1 METHVRQGSL
11 SHWFC
16 VRSIKIHIP
25 ATASDMALCVIICYH
40 WTMAYEVTATRKRP
54 QRFED
59 LVGQEFVVST
69 LKNAI
74 EQGRIAHAYLF
85 SGPRGVGKTT
95 SARLLAKALN
105 CVNGPTPEPCD
116 QCDNCRGIARGS
128 SLDVIEIDGASNTGV
143 NDVRVIKEEV
153 MFPPTS
159 SRYKIYII
167 DEVHMLSQSA
177 FNALLKTIEE
187 PPEYVVFIF
196 ATTETQK
203 VPATI
208 RSRCQ
213 QFNFQLIPLETI
225 KGLLAQAASEMGIE
239 AEDEALFWIAREA
252 TGSMRDA
259 YTLFDQVVAFS
270 NGKITIDGIREKLGL
285 VGTDRMNA
293 IMRDVLSGKRG
304 ETLDQIHDLL
314 AKGVSTEQ
322 IIKDFTDYFRSLLLI
337 RKGVK
342 SANVLGEPVSA
353 FPEEVRNAFNEEQ
366 LEAALDMFLNLY
378 RDIRYSL
385 NPRFELELAVSKL
398 TRLRYVASTA
408 SVIEQLARLKN
419 DLINGTITP
428 LNPALA
434 GMKTV
439 QPEAYASEPAAAPTS
454 SPAAPAP
461 QPEPQPE
468 PEMEPAAGQPASEPA
483 PEPVAEPE
491 PQPEPEP
498 EPVAEPAPAAFD
510 AESLKDVL
518 PSGTI
523 KAEMTNDG
531 LILTFDR
538 KFYYQTAY
546 RNLQSIREAI
556 QQKTG
561 TDTNVVLAFSDN
573 PNNNVAEESAPAQ
586 EPAPVEEA
594 PQPESVQEDQPS
606 SAENTS
612 ETRSEEQKNLIND
625 LILCFDGREE
635 K

>member
-1 METHVRQGSL
+1 
-11 SHWFC
+11 
-16 VRSIKIHIP
+16 
-25 ATASDMALCVIICYH
+25 
-40 WTMAYEVTATRKRP
+40 MAYEVTATRKRP

-69 LKNAI
+69 LRNAI

-116 QCDNCRGIARGS
+116 QCDNCRGIAKGS

-225 KGLLAQAASEMGIE
+225 KGLLAQAASEMDIE

-270 NGKITIDGIREKLGL
+270 NGKITIEGIREKLGL
-285 VGTDRMNA
+285 VGVDRINS
-293 IMRDVLSGKRG
+293 IMEDVLARNQGSS
-304 ETLDQIHDLL
+304 LDKIHGLL
-314 AKGVSTEQ
+314 AKGVSIEQ
-322 IIKDFTDYFRSLLLI
+322 IIKDFTEYFRSLLLI

-342 SANVLGEPVSA
+342 SGNVLGEQVSS
-353 FPEEVRNAFNEEQ
+353 FPASIRDAFNEEQ

-385 NPRFELELAVSKL
+385 NPRFELELAISKL
-398 TRLRYVASTA
+398 SRLRYVASTA

-419 DLINGTITP
+419 DLINGTISP
-428 LNPALA
+428 QNPALA
-434 GMKTV
+434 DMKTV
-439 QPEAYASEPAAAPTS
+439 QPEAPVA
-454 SPAAPAP
+454 PAAPAAP
-461 QPEPQPE
+461 VEPTPVT
-468 PEMEPAAGQPASEPA
+468 PEPAAPEPA
-483 PEPVAEPE
+483 AEPE

-498 EPVAEPAPAAFD
+498 APAAEPVPEPTPAAFD
-510 AESLKDVL
+510 AASLKDVL
-518 PSGTI
+518 PSGTV
-523 KAEMTNDG
+523 KAEMTDDG
-531 LILTFDR
+531 LVLTFDK

-546 RNLQSIREAI
+546 RNIMSIRETI
-556 QQKTG
+556 QKKAG
-561 TDTNVVLAFSDN
+561 SDINVILTFSDN
-573 PNNNVAEESAPAQ
+573 PNNAVSE
-586 EPAPVEEA
+586 EPAEPKAEPEQPTVQETPA
-594 PQPESVQEDQPS
+594 PQQEQKEPENEPDPAASQPA
-606 SAENTS
+606 SAGMND
-612 ETRSEEQKNLIND
+612 EQKNLIND

-635 K
+635 N

>member
-1 METHVRQGSL
+1 
-11 SHWFC
+11 
-16 VRSIKIHIP
+16 
-25 ATASDMALCVIICYH
+25 
-40 WTMAYEVTATRKRP
+40 MAYEVTATRKRP

-69 LKNAI
+69 LRNAI

-105 CVNGPTPEPCD
+105 CVHGPTAEPCD
-116 QCDNCRGIARGS
+116 ECDNCRGIAKGS

-225 KGLLAQAASEMGIE
+225 KGLLEQAASEMGIE
-239 AEDEALFWIAREA
+239 ADSDALFWIAKEA

-270 NGKITIDGIREKLGL
+270 NGKITLAQIREKLGL
-285 VGTDRMNA
+285 VGVDRIND
-293 IMRDVLSGKRG
+293 IMKDVLEKNQSSS
-304 ETLDQIHDLL
+304 LDKVHALL
-314 AKGVSTEQ
+314 ARGVSIEQ
-322 IIKDFTDYFRSLLLI
+322 IIKDFSDYFRSLLLI
-337 RKGVK
+337 KKGVK
-342 SANVLGEPVSA
+342 SENVLGEQVRS
-353 FPEEVRNAFNEEQ
+353 FPAEIQNAFNEEQ

-385 NPRFELELAVSKL
+385 NPRFELELAMSKL
-398 TRLRYVASTA
+398 TKLRYVASTA
-408 SVIEQLARLKN
+408 SIIEQLARLKN
-419 DLINGTITP
+419 DLINGTISP

-434 GMKTV
+434 DQKTV
-439 QPEAYASEPAAAPTS
+439 QPEAPSAPVEQ
-454 SPAAPAP
+454 PVEQPVVQPEAPA
-461 QPEPQPE
+461 EKE
-468 PEMEPAAGQPASEPA
+468 PEAVQIELSL
-483 PEPVAEPE
+483 
-491 PQPEPEP
+491 
-498 EPVAEPAPAAFD
+498 
-510 AESLKDVL
+510 ESLKDVL
-518 PSGTI
+518 PDGT
-523 KAEMTNDG
+523 KDVRNTDDG
-531 LILTFDR
+531 LILVFDD
-538 KFYYQTAY
+538 KFYHKIAL
-546 RNLQSIREAI
+546 RNLGETREKVSKKAGREVNI
-556 QQKTG
+556 VISFSESKAETPAPAPAPIEEEKPAE
-561 TDTNVVLAFSDN
+561 TPETTLAEAAA
-573 PNNNVAEESAPAQ
+573 PAEEPVIEAEIPEESAVIN
-586 EPAPVEEA
+586 PAPI
-594 PQPESVQEDQPS
+594 SKM
-606 SAENTS
+606 N
-612 ETRSEEQKNLIND
+612 EEQKNLISD
-625 LILCFDGREE
+625 ILLCFDGREE
-635 K
+635 R

>member
-1 METHVRQGSL
+1 
-11 SHWFC
+11 
-16 VRSIKIHIP
+16 
-25 ATASDMALCVIICYH
+25 
-40 WTMAYEVTATRKRP
+40 MAYEVTATRKRP

-105 CVNGPTPEPCD
+105 CVHGPTAEPCD
-116 QCDNCRGIARGS
+116 ECDNCRGIAKGS

-239 AEDEALFWIAREA
+239 AEDDALFWIAKEA

-270 NGKITIDGIREKLGL
+270 NGRITLAQIREKLGL
-285 VGTDRMNA
+285 VGVDRINA
-293 IMRDVLSGKRG
+293 IMQDVLSKNSG
-304 ETLDQIHDLL
+304 EALSKVQALL
-314 AKGVSTEQ
+314 AKGVSIDQ
-322 IIKDFTDYFRSLLLI
+322 IIKDFTEYFRSLLLI

-342 SANVLGEPVSA
+342 SENVIGEQVSS
-353 FPEEVRNAFNEEQ
+353 FPAEILKAYNEEQ

-385 NPRFELELAVSKL
+385 NPRFELELAISKL
-398 TRLRYVASTA
+398 SKLRYVASTA
-408 SVIEQLARLKN
+408 SVLEQLARLKN

-428 LNPALA
+428 LNPSLA
-434 GMKTV
+434 DMKTV
-439 QPEAYASEPAAAPTS
+439 EPEKVAAS
-454 SPAAPAP
+454 SPAPEPVREKPAEKPVEKKEEATPPAPKQEEQPAAQTSWSMEDIKDLLPQGTQRVDNTEDGLVLTFNNKFFYQMAYRNLVNVREKIQQRTSPELNVVLSFSESLAETPEKAETPAPEQKPAEPEPVAAPPVEEPAP
-461 QPEPQPE
+461 QPEP
-468 PEMEPAAGQPASEPA
+468 
-483 PEPVAEPE
+483 E
-491 PQPEPEP
+491 PQ
-498 EPVAEPAPAAFD
+498 
-510 AESLKDVL
+510 
-518 PSGTI
+518 
-523 KAEMTNDG
+523 
-531 LILTFDR
+531 
-538 KFYYQTAY
+538 
-546 RNLQSIREAI
+546 
-556 QQKTG
+556 
-561 TDTNVVLAFSDN
+561 
-573 PNNNVAEESAPAQ
+573 
-586 EPAPVEEA
+586 PVEEA
-594 PQPESVQEDQPS
+594 PLEEPQEP
-606 SAENTS
+606 SAE
-612 ETRSEEQKNLIND
+612 EPPAEEEPEVVEACAKPQSVEDSKILDERKNLLND

-635 K
+635 H

>member
-1 METHVRQGSL
+1 
-11 SHWFC
+11 
-16 VRSIKIHIP
+16 
-25 ATASDMALCVIICYH
+25 
-40 WTMAYEVTATRKRP
+40 MAYEVTATRKRP

-105 CVNGPTPEPCD
+105 CVNGPTAEPCD
-116 QCDNCRGIARGS
+116 QCDNCRGIAKGS

-270 NGKITIDGIREKLGL
+270 NGKITLAQIREKLGL
-285 VGTDRMNA
+285 VGIDRINA
-293 IMRDVLSGKRG
+293 IMQDVLAKNQSGS
-304 ETLDQIHDLL
+304 LDKIHSLL
-314 AKGVSTEQ
+314 AKGVSIEQ
-322 IIKDFTDYFRSLLLI
+322 IIKDFTEYFRSLLLI

-342 SANVLGEPVSA
+342 SENVLGEQVSS
-353 FPEEVRNAFNEEQ
+353 FPADIRGAFNEEQ

-385 NPRFELELAVSKL
+385 NPRFELELAISKL
-398 TRLRYVASTA
+398 SKLRYLASTA
-408 SVIEQLARLKN
+408 SIIEQLARLKN

-434 GMKTV
+434 DMKTV
-439 QPEAYASEPAAAPTS
+439 QPK
-454 SPAAPAP
+454 APADTV
-461 QPEPQPE
+461 Q
-468 PEMEPAAGQPASEPA
+468 EPA
-483 PEPVAEPE
+483 PAEETPAETASAEPVAEEAVE
-491 PQPEPEP
+491 PPAKEE
-498 EPVAEPAPAAFD
+498 EESVANASPTVD
-510 AESLKDVL
+510 MSVLKDIL
-518 PSGTI
+518 PLGTVDVQN
-523 KAEMTNDG
+523 TDDG
-531 LILTFDR
+531 LVLTFDK

-546 RNLQSIREAI
+546 RNLQSIRETI
-556 QQKTG
+556 QTRLRG
-561 TDTNVVLAFSDN
+561 NVNVILAFSDN
-573 PNNNVAEESAPAQ
+573 PNNSVSDEQSVAAPAEPVPEAQQ
-586 EPAPVEEA
+586 ETPITETAPAPEKPA
-594 PQPESVQEDQPS
+594 IS
-606 SAENTS
+606 SGMS
-612 ETRSEEQKNLIND
+612 DEQKNLIND

-635 K
+635 NL

>member
-1 METHVRQGSL
+1 
-11 SHWFC
+11 
-16 VRSIKIHIP
+16 
-25 ATASDMALCVIICYH
+25 
-40 WTMAYEVTATRKRP
+40 MAYEVTATRKRP

-105 CVNGPTPEPCD
+105 CVNGPTAEPCD
-116 QCDNCRGIARGS
+116 QCDNCRGIAKGS

-270 NGKITIDGIREKLGL
+270 NGKITLAQIREKLGL
-285 VGTDRMNA
+285 VGIDRINA
-293 IMRDVLSGKRG
+293 IMQDVLARNQSGS
-304 ETLDQIHDLL
+304 LDKIHSLL
-314 AKGVSTEQ
+314 AKGVSIEQ

-342 SANVLGEPVSA
+342 SENALGEQVSS
-353 FPEEVRNAFNEEQ
+353 FPAEIRGAFNEEQ

-385 NPRFELELAVSKL
+385 NPRFELELAISKL
-398 TRLRYVASTA
+398 SKLRYVASTA
-408 SVIEQLARLKN
+408 SIIEQLARLKN

-428 LNPALA
+428 LNPVLA
-434 GMKTV
+434 DMKTV
-439 QPEAYASEPAAAPTS
+439 QPEAPI
-454 SPAAPAP
+454 APAP
-461 QPEPQPE
+461 VEEVPVEAAPEAVIPE
-468 PEMEPAAGQPASEPA
+468 EPIEPPVKEEEEPA
-483 PEPVAEPE
+483 PSTSQSIDMSV
-491 PQPEPEP
+491 
-498 EPVAEPAPAAFD
+498 
-510 AESLKDVL
+510 LKDIL
-518 PSGTI
+518 PLGTVD
-523 KAEMTNDG
+523 AQNTDDG
-531 LILTFDR
+531 LVLTFDK

-546 RNLQSIREAI
+546 RNLQSIRETI
-556 QQKTG
+556 QTRLRG
-561 TDTNVVLAFSDN
+561 NVNVILAFSDN
-573 PNNNVAEESAPAQ
+573 PNNSVSEEQPAEAPAEPASEPQEERKPEVEQ
-586 EPAPVEEA
+586 EPQIADETPAPEK
-594 PQPESVQEDQPS
+594 PS
-606 SAENTS
+606 ISSGMN
-612 ETRSEEQKNLIND
+612 EEQKNLIND

-635 K
+635 N

>member
-1 METHVRQGSL
+1 
-11 SHWFC
+11 
-16 VRSIKIHIP
+16 
-25 ATASDMALCVIICYH
+25 
-40 WTMAYEVTATRKRP
+40 MAYEVTATRKRP

-69 LKNAI
+69 LRNAI

-116 QCDNCRGIARGS
+116 QCDNCRGIAKGS

-225 KGLLAQAASEMGIE
+225 KGLLAQAASEMNIA

-270 NGKITIDGIREKLGL
+270 NGKITIEGIREKLGL
-285 VGTDRMNA
+285 VGVDRINS
-293 IMRDVLSGKRG
+293 IMEDVLARNQSGS
-304 ETLDQIHDLL
+304 LDKIHDLL
-314 AKGVSTEQ
+314 AKGVSIEQ
-322 IIKDFTDYFRSLLLI
+322 IIKDFTEYFRSLLLI

-342 SANVLGEPVSA
+342 SGNVLGEQVSS
-353 FPEEVRNAFNEEQ
+353 FPQAIRDAFNEEQ

-385 NPRFELELAVSKL
+385 NPRFELELAISKL
-398 TRLRYVASTA
+398 SRLRYVASTA

-419 DLINGTITP
+419 DLINGTISP
-428 LNPALA
+428 QNPALA
-434 GMKTV
+434 DMKTV
-439 QPEAYASEPAAAPTS
+439 QPEA
-454 SPAAPAP
+454 APAP
-461 QPEPQPE
+461 QPVSEPAAPEPAAVAVEPPAPQQTVPQPE
-468 PEMEPAAGQPASEPA
+468 PVEPSAPSAFDPAS
-483 PEPVAEPE
+483 V
-491 PQPEPEP
+491 
-498 EPVAEPAPAAFD
+498 
-510 AESLKDVL
+510 KDVL
-518 PSGTI
+518 PSGTV
-523 KAEMTNDG
+523 KAEMTDDG
-531 LILTFDR
+531 LVLTFDK

-546 RNLQSIREAI
+546 RNIASIREAI
-556 QQKTG
+556 QKKAG
-561 TDTNVVLAFSDN
+561 TDVNVVLAFSDN
-573 PNNNVAEESAPAQ
+573 PNNAVSDAPDRPEPERQPEQPSMPETSEPEAPTQ
-586 EPAPVEEA
+586 EAPEQNPEPEEA
-594 PQPESVQEDQPS
+594 KPAAQPISGGM
-606 SAENTS
+606 N
-612 ETRSEEQKNLIND
+612 EEQKNLIND

-635 K
+635 N